1 MNPFWPSSVDREVRR
16 DHDGRTLAF
25 IHGFETPGSSRFM
38 NEAAL
43 HNLLS
48 GRRRDAGA
56 RLLRG
61 ADLSRLDIVAD
72 VYETDLSRLTL
83 GAIAEIIVPGEGR
96 RFTATLRE
104 IGWQVRRAPQTT
116 TDPVAAIDSR
126 TVAVRLALDEAGV
139 AALARRS
146 NMQVQVAI
154 RP

>member
-1 MNPFWPSSVDREVRR
+1 EAELAAASAAR
-16 DHDGRTLAF
+16 DKARAD
-25 IHGFETPGSSRFM
+25 
-38 NEAAL
+38 AAL
-43 HNLLS
+43 SRLAAPI
-48 GRRRDAGA
+48 AGTVLRVIA
-56 RLLRG
+56 RTGERISDDG
-61 ADLSRLDIVAD
+61 VVEMADLSRLDIVAD
-72 VYETDLSRLTL
+72 VYETDLARLHV
-83 GAIAEIIVPGEGR
+83 GATAEIIVPGEPR

-104 IGWQVRRAPQTT
+104 IGWQVRRAPQST